1 MNINKLKKATALFL
15 AMTTMAVAMTGCTD
29 KEAEKLAAEQAKIE
43 ASNKELRQND
53 YRGGVLRTLA
63 MKDMVLSLVDE
74 MKANNAYIRKENPN
88 AFWSAEGYQEFVT
101 TFLSYPI
108 IEDTIYFNEEQ
119 TDWDKIVSTMCSV
132 QNSFTKLSDGAYV
145 LKYPEMLIS
154 RIEKDDYSVSNLSG
168 TINNNPAYKGMI
180 NYRILYDCDKDWC
193 KAYKAISP
201 TTEVPDLTAEMYEY
215 ARINNDTYAVQTS
228 KERLVVVFE
237 TVSGDTDLKKREIK
251 EFYYSKLVND
261 GVRTTFT
268 PYEPVDEY
276 DAHTGKPI
284 QENIS
289 LNKLY
294 TEKDKF
300 DNTVN
305 EKGDLSFQY
314 GKNDSLFYN
323 DVNAINHEWVF
334 EDKSLQQAIVYKD
347 NTLVVT
353 TFNKLSEKYE
363 RFIYKR
369 SGVTDE
375 TIKEIENMVEI
386 NKLVGIK
393 EVEATEKADFI
404 VYNGKTLYP
413 VYEND
418 ILIGYMEGPDKP
430 LYTLEM
436 IQNGTEP
443 EPLETD
449 ANGNVVPS
457 EHQPVTPIVNP
468 EQTTV
473 PETTVPET
481 TTAPA
486 ETSAGV

>member
-1 MNINKLKKATALFL
+1 MNINKLKKFVALFL
-15 AMTTMAVAMTGCTD
+15 AATMTFAMTGCTD
-29 KEAEKLAAEQAKIE
+29 KEAEQLAQEQAKVE

-63 MKDMVLSLVDE
+63 MKDMVLELVDE
-74 MKANNAYIRKENPN
+74 MKANNEYIRKENPN

-101 TFLSYPI
+101 TFLDIPI
-108 IEDTIYFNEEQ
+108 IMDTQYFNEER
-119 TDWDKIVSTMCSV
+119 TDWNMIVSTMCSV

-145 LKYPEMLIS
+145 SKYPEMLIS
-154 RIEKDDYSVSNLSG
+154 RTEKDDYSITNLSG
-168 TINNNPAYKGMI
+168 TINNNAAYKGMV

-201 TTEVPDLTAEMYEY
+201 TAEAPDLTAEMYEY
-215 ARINNDTYAVQTS
+215 ARLNNDTYAIQTS
-228 KERLVVVFE
+228 KERLIIVFE
-237 TVSGDTDLKKREIK
+237 TVSGDINLKDRKIK

-268 PYEPVDEY
+268 PYEPVEEY

-284 QENIS
+284 QENMS

-300 DNTVN
+300 NNTVN
-305 EKGDLSFQY
+305 ENGDLSFQY
-314 GKNDSLFYN
+314 GKGDSLFFN
-323 DVNAINHEWVF
+323 DVNSLNYEWVF
-334 EDKSLQQAIVYKD
+334 EDKSLQQAIIYKD
-347 NTLVVT
+347 NALVVT

-369 SGVTDE
+369 SGVTDD
-375 TIKEIENMVEI
+375 TIKEIEKMVEI
-386 NKLVGIK
+386 NKLVGIQ
-393 EVEATEKADFI
+393 EIESTEKADFI

-413 VYEND
+413 VYENE
-418 ILIGYMEGPDKP
+418 ILIGYMESPDSP

-443 EPLETD
+443 APLETD
-449 ANGNVVPS
+449 ENGNVIPS
-457 EHQPVTPIVNP
+457 EHQPVTPTADP
-468 EQTTV
+468 AQ
-473 PETTVPET
+473 

-486 ETSAGV
+486 ETTVPVETPAGV